1 MIRVFYGENR
11 VAAMEM
17 VRKILGEEYES
28 FEGENL
34 VANDL
39 PNLFLGQS
47 LFAEERKILI
57 RDGLKKAELAEEIKK
72 YLNST
77 HEIVFLETKIDKRS
91 VVYKELKDAV
101 EFREFVMPQNTDSK
115 VVFDICNVA
124 KRDGVRAVKMY
135 QEIEETTAPM
145 ALVGALAGQ
154 AIRDFVAHPGAK
166 EKRVLREL
174 SKLDM
179 DLKRESTL
187 SPSLLVQTFLLR
199 LSSL

>member
-47 LFAEERKILI
+47 LFAKERKILI

-91 VVYKELKDAV
+91 VVYKELKDVV
-101 EFREFVMPQNTDSK
+101 EFREFVMPQNTNSK

-124 KRDGVRAVKMY
+124 KRDGARAVKMY

>member
-47 LFAEERKILI
+47 LFAKERKILI

-101 EFREFVMPQNTDSK
+101 EFREFVVPQNANSK

-124 KRDGVRAVKMY
+124 KRDGARAVKMY